1 MPNQT
6 HMTPSQMK
14 GSAMTTTE
22 HITKLET
29 SLRRQ
34 RMAITGLGLGLLATI
49 AIGMKTPAPTE
60 LTIESL
66 IITKDGQ
73 PRIAMGTNEKDGGVG
88 MAFLDS
94 KGVARVAMGTD
105 VKGDGGI
112 AVLDAKEAT
121 RILMGSGAEGTGIMV
136 IGGGVTELPAGAM
149 Q

>member
-1 MPNQT
+1 M
-6 HMTPSQMK
+6 
-14 GSAMTTTE
+14 
-22 HITKLET
+22 LFFL
-29 SLRRQ
+29 SLLVTQ
-34 RMAITGLGLGLLATI
+34 KIHAS
-49 AIGMKTPAPTE
+49 E
-60 LTIESL
+60 L

-136 IGGGVTELPAGAM
+136 IGGGVTELGACKSELLGAGCDGVVGCDEC
-149 Q
+149 

>member
-6 HMTPSQMK
+6 RMTPSQLK

-34 RMAITGLGLGLLATI
+34 RLAITGLGLGLLATI
-49 AIGMKTPAPTE
+49 AIGMNTPSPTA

-88 MAFLDS
+88 IAFLDN

-105 VKGDGGI
+105 IKGDGGI
-112 AVLDAKEAT
+112 AVLDEKEAP
-121 RILMGSGAEGTGIMV
+121 RILMGSGADGTGIMV